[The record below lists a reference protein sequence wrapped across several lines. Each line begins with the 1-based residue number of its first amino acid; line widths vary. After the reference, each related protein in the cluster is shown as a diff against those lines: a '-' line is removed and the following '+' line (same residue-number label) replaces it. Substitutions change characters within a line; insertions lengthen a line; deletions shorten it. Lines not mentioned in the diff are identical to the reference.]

1 MAYNYRAITEDGAME
16 FIIDKM
22 PPTEDE
28 IVREREYI
36 NKEIR
41 RITIKDNIITSILI
55 IASSIILSFIV
66 YWSTNNIK
74 YAAMATII
82 FPVIGTLLSIF
93 GIITVTG
100 FRSFASTLI
109 DLNHKL
115 VALKPISKS
124 DNDII
129 LELSKKYNNV
139 ESYRKIIDELS
150 RELVIGELAMFWEW
164 DTNTMAKSE
173 KARDFIDRS
182 RQSVAT

>member
-1 MAYNYRAITEDGAME
+1 ME

-28 IVREREYI
+28 VVREREYI
-36 NKEIR
+36 NKELK
-41 RITIKDNIITSILI
+41 RIKSKDNIFTSILI
-55 IASSIILSFIV
+55 IASSIIISFIV

-74 YAAMATII
+74 YAAMAAVI

-100 FRSFASTLI
+100 FRSFASALI

-124 DNDII
+124 DNDVI
-129 LELSKKYNNV
+129 LELSKKYNIV
-139 ESYRKIIDELS
+139 ESYRKNIEELG
-150 RELVIGELAMFWEW
+150 REFVTGELAMFWEW
-164 DTNTMAKSE
+164 DTSTKAKSE
-173 KARDFIDRS
+173 KAKDFIDRA